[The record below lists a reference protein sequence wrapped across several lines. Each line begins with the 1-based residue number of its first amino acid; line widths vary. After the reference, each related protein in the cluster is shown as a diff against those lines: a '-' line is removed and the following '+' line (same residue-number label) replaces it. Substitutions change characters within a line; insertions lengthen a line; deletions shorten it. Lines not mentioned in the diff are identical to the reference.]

1 MAKDTPTSTPLSGEG
16 RMTIQAAG
24 PAVLAAR
31 LVGRPGDFHHLGN
44 QILGSAVQ
52 MTSRLRDHIE
62 RLDNGAVHAADD
74 LAVVLRALLC
84 PGTGNSVLRRLYQE
98 CGVSEPVVIVSRAPD
113 ANANTQFSVGSI
125 PTREEGA
132 IADGGVRVPLKRWAN
147 LPVLVVT
154 LAGDQRK
161 FTWAD
166 FLNSYANKW
175 GGAHLDAIVP
185 QHLQFIDYYAA
196 GGFSL
201 TNYLLRTAAVEVW
214 LLAQEV
220 YRKIFHNELLDSL
233 KPEERDKISVS
244 AQGGVSTNP
253 PDISNRG
260 QLQWFYHGSDRLG
273 LLWYVDEKSSENAL
287 HLALGKVSYDVRYT
301 PSTEQAPG
309 QRVPVAFQ
317 APRHRAEQPISV
329 KPGELKSLT
338 LDGQIKTFSQVRGAA
353 SSAKNEQKI

>member
-1 MAKDTPTSTPLSGEG
+1 
-16 RMTIQAAG
+16 MTVQAAG
-24 PAVLAAR
+24 PAVPAAR
-31 LVGRPGDFHHLGN
+31 LVGRPGDVHHVGN

-84 PGTGNSVLRRLYQE
+84 PGTGNNVLRRLYQE
-98 CGVSEPVVIVSRAPD
+98 CGVSEPEVILSRAPD

-132 IADGGVRVPLKRWAN
+132 IADGAVRIPLKRWPNRA
-147 LPVLVVT
+147 VLVVT
-154 LAGDQRK
+154 LAGNQQK
-161 FTWAD
+161 LTWAD

-175 GGAHLDAIVP
+175 GGAHLDVIVP

-196 GGFSL
+196 GGFSI

-220 YRKIFHNELLDSL
+220 YRRAFHNELLDSL
-233 KPEERDKISVS
+233 TPQEREKVSVS
-244 AQGGVSTNP
+244 AQGGVSTP
-253 PDISNRG
+253 PSDISNRG

-273 LLWYVDEKSSENAL
+273 LLWYVDEKSDDNAL
-287 HLALGKVSYDVRYT
+287 HLALGKVAYDVRYT
-301 PSTEQAPG
+301 PSTGQAPG
-309 QRVPVAFQ
+309 EHVPVAFQ
-317 APRHRAEQPISV
+317 APRHRAEQPVSV
-329 KPGELKSLT
+329 KPGELKSLM
-338 LDGQIKTFSQVRGAA
+338 LDGQIKTFSQVRAA
-353 SSAKNEQKI
+353 SSPAENENTN